1 MARGKT
7 VGVMATSHKAINNLL
22 CAILDAADEANAQAG
37 DRDVVDA
44 RGWERVD
51 VRGWK
56 KASDPD
62 DHCDRAPR
70 IIDRDKHPG
79 DDPDTGRRVNLIG
92 GTAWHW
98 AGVGAPADDHV
109 DSSGPADDPSSVD
122 VLLIDEAGQV
132 SLADAIAVSQG
143 ARSVVLLGDPQQLA
157 HVSQGTHA
165 HGSGASVLEHLLA
178 GEQTV
183 PRNRGVFL
191 GTSWRM
197 HPEICDF
204 ISRAMYDGALR
215 SVDGNEVQRIDSP
228 AGLSGSGL
236 RLLSCE
242 TRRQPRP
249 LPLRR
254 PT

>member
-1 MARGKT
+1 M
-7 VGVMATSHKAINNLL
+7 
-22 CAILDAADEANAQAG
+22 
-37 DRDVVDA
+37 
-44 RGWERVD
+44 
-51 VRGWK
+51 RGWK
-56 KASDPD
+56 KASDLD

-98 AGVGAPADDHV
+98 AGVGAPADDHA

-132 SLADAIAVSQG
+132 SLADAIAVSRG
-143 ARSVVLLGDPQQLA
+143 TRSVVLLGDPQQLA

-183 PRNRGVFL
+183 PRDRGVFL

-197 HPEICDF
+197 HPRSATS
-204 ISRAMYDGALR
+204 SRARCTTARCARSTQRGAAHRLTGR
-215 SVDGNEVQRIDSP
+215 ASAGVGCDCSP
-228 AGLSGSGL
+228 AS
-236 RLLSCE
+236 
-242 TRRQPRP
+242 TTTTAAAPR
-249 LPLRR
+249 RR